1 MNQKLILPLL
11 VLFVVSTG
19 QVSGQTPAPSPPQ
32 VLIKTTMGD
41 ITIDLNPDKSPLT
54 VENFLSYVRDGFYEG
69 TIFHR
74 VLPGSIIQ
82 GGAHTADMKEKPAK
96 APIKNE
102 AANRLKNK
110 RGTVAM
116 ARRGAHSATSQ
127 FFINLVNNSSLN
139 HTAKTEEGFGYC
151 VFGKVVAG
159 MDVADSIAKVPTG
172 WVKGYPDVPLEP
184 VTILSVEIVSVK

>member
-1 MNQKLILPLL
+1 MNIKPILPLL
-11 VLFVVSTG
+11 FLALVSTG
-19 QVSGQTPAPSPPQ
+19 SVPGQTPIQSPPQ

-41 ITIDLNPDKSPLT
+41 ITIELNPDKSPLT
-54 VENFLSYVRDGFYEG
+54 VRNFLSYVHDGFYEG
-69 TIFHR
+69 TVFHR
-74 VLPGSIIQ
+74 VLPKSIIQ
-82 GGAHTADMKEKPAK
+82 GGGHTADMKEKPAK

-116 ARRGAHSATSQ
+116 ARRGAHTATCQ

-139 HTAKTEEGFGYC
+139 HRAKTEEEFGYC

-159 MDVADSIAKVPTG
+159 MDVVDAIAKVPTG
-172 WVKGYPDVPLEP
+172 WVRGYPDVPLEP
-184 VTILSVEIVSVK
+184 VTILSVEIVGAK